1 MMRKIDST
9 YLLLDIFHKILP
21 NASRTAVI
29 GTDEG
34 DFQYIYDE
42 EAFTFLHLYILPP
55 THSLLIEAFY
65 PEFRSKLLKI
75 R

>member
-1 MMRKIDST
+1 MMRKVDST
-9 YLLLDIFHKILP
+9 YLLLDIFQKNLP
-21 NASRTAVI
+21 NASCTAVI

-55 THSLLIEAFY
+55 THSLLIEAVY
-65 PEFRSKLLKI
+65 TDFRSKLLKI